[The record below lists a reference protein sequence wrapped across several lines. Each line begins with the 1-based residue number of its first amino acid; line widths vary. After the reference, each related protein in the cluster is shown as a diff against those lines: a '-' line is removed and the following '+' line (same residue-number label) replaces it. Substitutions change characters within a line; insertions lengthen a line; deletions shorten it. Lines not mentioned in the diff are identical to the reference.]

1 MEDLTLPVE
10 ISGEHVL
17 DKEGLLS
24 RQWWSNSDITAS
36 VLPFIAIVGFF
47 LFGWLFQLWLL
58 LRVADESFLHHRH
71 RFHHRRRHHRWGPA
85 RTNDW
90 DDYYDPEEEDWN
102 GDYYDDHEEEDD
114 WGADNYSSRSNKRK
128 RRIRRPSYT
137 N

>member
-1 MEDLTLPVE
+1 MGVKRHSCQNMEDLTLPVQ
-10 ISGEHVL
+10 ISGEHAL

-90 DDYYDPEEEDWN
+90 V
-102 GDYYDDHEEEDD
+102 DYYDDHEEEDD
-114 WGADNYSSRSNKRK
+114 WGTDNYSSRQQAEEENKAAK
-128 RRIRRPSYT
+128 LHQ
-137 N
+137 